1 MAKKNNYRKQ
11 NNGIVE
17 PRVNDEIYG
26 YNMVRVVYKNGED
39 NLSEVVTLSR
49 ARALAAEQE
58 LDLIEINGKIDP
70 PILRIADY
78 SKYLFDLKKSLKQ
91 KKKNNNNVTLKEV
104 QLSTNIS
111 EHDIDIKARKAEG
124 FLKDG
129 NKVKVILTMR
139 GRELT
144 RRDISKKSLYVF
156 IDKLSDVAIAENIPK
171 DEGNRCIVILKKK

>member
-1 MAKKNNYRKQ
+1 MAKKNNFKKS
-11 NNGIVE
+11 NGIIE

-26 YNMVRVVYKNGED
+26 YDMVRVVYKNESE
-39 NLSEVVTLSR
+39 NFSEVVTLSE
-49 ARALAAEQE
+49 ARALAREKE
-58 LDLIEINGKIDP
+58 LDLIEINGKVSP

-78 SKYLFDLKKSLKQ
+78 SKYLFDLNKALKQ
-91 KKKNNNNVTLKEV
+91 KKKNNSNMVLKEV

-111 EHDIDIKARKAEG
+111 DHDLEIKAKRAEG

-129 NKVKVILTMR
+129 NKVKVVLTMR

-144 RRDISKKSLYVF
+144 RRDISKKSLFVF
-156 IDKLSDVAIAENIPK
+156 IDKLSDVAIAENMPK